1 MFLISDHY
9 CRNRKDNIS
18 NSGCHPGPL
27 HFYKG
32 KLTSLML
39 CVTYICIVPYSRLF
53 WRGLILTNLAIF
65 SPFAKIKSAIFIHCT
80 HAQWPIRQ
88 IKICQ
93 PQKIRN
99 SSNFDPSKYTCYT
112 VCVCVFLIMI
122 VYIGSNSLQYDWTDW
137 LWEGGVP
144 PSSVQGCI

>member
-1 MFLISDHY
+1 MLLISDHY

-18 NSGCHPGPL
+18 NSSCHPGPL

-32 KLTSLML
+32 TLTSLS
-39 CVTYICIVPYSRLF
+39 VTYICNVPYSGLF

-65 SPFAKIKSAIFIHCT
+65 SLFVKIKSAIFIHCT
-80 HAQWPIRQ
+80 HAQWPIH
-88 IKICQ
+88 Q
-93 PQKIRN
+93 PQKIRK
-99 SSNFDPSKYTCYT
+99 SPNFDPSKYTCYT